1 MTRHLSLALLLLS
14 LPSLAQ
20 AQGDASGAI
29 VGYAF
34 DETGNPLAGITITV
48 QSPTQIGGPRKTTTS
63 AEGFFRLA
71 ALFPGVFRLRA
82 QAAKMIPYVQEG
94 IQVGLGTVEITA
106 ILSVATAGSDVLVV
120 LDHPV
125 VQPDS
130 AKVTKVFDTRFVEV
144 LPMRSRDQVHT
155 QLIDQVPGGMNGRLR
170 GSNQNQIL
178 FLQDG
183 FELNQSNGVYPV
195 LKSAAAFEV
204 GVSGYGADG
213 ATAPG
218 GMLNVVT
225 RSGSNKLEAELEAT
239 ADSSRLRFFTDQ
251 RDASAPSF
259 YYLLAPLLSGPILK
273 DRLWFMVTDELH
285 FIQNARSPDAEG
297 LLPAADTYRKFIH
310 KGTLKL
316 TWQVSTRH
324 RLSSVTNLEFP
335 IWEHNMTAA
344 LGTES
349 DAQQDRYA
357 RRLFTGLVYDAL
369 LADSLVLRSQAGLM
383 QIPQEWYPTR
393 CRRDPDCDF
402 VPSVVQN
409 LPRKQA
415 LQNNPSHRRD
425 DLFSVQWANALSW
438 FGQRP
443 GLGQH
448 DLVLKDRFYT
458 EENTQRTSRPGDRTY
473 ELNGSTPAALTTYY
487 ANDPRYEEPRYGW
500 FISTAHVLRHTTTLS
515 DGWKPSH
522 DLTITPSLSHTFAG
536 GWNSRGDRLV
546 NSQALAP
553 GLALAWDPTHDG
565 RTVVRAS
572 HSQYV
577 DVDLLAAARHTLGSQ
592 AQQRCLWNAD
602 TQGYDRACV
611 FSGGLSRN
619 TFGSPCGPS
628 GLDTEG
634 RPCREPLGI
643 PRTYEYGL
651 GVERDVGQGVALS
664 LDLAHRRYAHQ
675 FEVSETNRVWSDSGN
690 TVVGYRNGRPE
701 AILDLGTPAAAT
713 RQYTGVTFGIT
724 RREGRLKTMASYT
737 WSTLTGNVFDNLNN
751 PWGDI
756 PARDVYLRGG
766 PLADDHRH
774 EVRATWQYEVCRMLT
789 LGGRYEFSS
798 GTPVQRLFWNEET
811 AGYDLYRA
819 RPGQNAGTNLNDPGD
834 DRPLRLPDH
843 QELNVE
849 VRANLLP
856 LLGQKLEVAVDFL
869 NVLGQRTATALGQND
884 GQDVGV
890 ERAWM
895 DPFRIRLRVNYRY

>member
-1 MTRHLSLALLLLS
+1 MTRRLLLPVLVLS
-14 LPSLAQ
+14 LPSIAR

-29 VGYAF
+29 AGYVIDAA
-34 DETGNPLAGITITV
+34 GNPLPRISVIV
-48 QSPTQIGGPRKTTTS
+48 SSPTQIGGPRKTTTN
-63 AEGFFRLA
+63 AEGFFRIA
-71 ALFPGVFRLRA
+71 ALFPGIFALDARA
-82 QAAKMIPYVQEG
+82 PHMDSYHQRDIR
-94 IQVGLGTVEITA
+94 VGLGTVELSIVMSVQTA
-106 ILSVATAGSDVLVV
+106 IGTEVIVV
-120 LDHPV
+120 EQSIIH
-125 VQPDS
+125 PDS
-130 AKVTKVFDTRFVEV
+130 PKVTKVFDSKYVDV

-155 QLIDQVPGGMNGRLR
+155 QLIDQAPGGMNGRMA
-170 GSNQNQIL
+170 GGTQNQTV

-195 LKSAAAFEV
+195 LKSAAAFEI
-204 GVSGYGADG
+204 GVTGYGPEG

-251 RDASAPSF
+251 RDAAAPSF
-259 YYLLAPLLSGPILK
+259 YYLLAPLVSGPILK

-310 KGTLKL
+310 KGTVKL
-316 TWQVSTRH
+316 SWQMAPRH
-324 RLSSVTNLEFP
+324 RLSSLTNLEFP

-344 LGTES
+344 LGTEA

-357 RRLFTGLVYDAL
+357 RRLFTGLVYDGL
-369 LADSLVLRSQAGLM
+369 LSDSLLLRSQAGLM

-425 DLFSVQWANALSW
+425 DLLGLQWANALTW
-438 FGQRP
+438 FTHSR
-443 GLGQH
+443 LGEH
-448 DLVLKDRFYT
+448 TLVLRERFYS
-458 EENTQRTSRPGDRTY
+458 EENTQRISRPGDRTY

-487 ANDPRYEEPRYGW
+487 ANDPRYEQPRYGW

-515 DGWKPSH
+515 DAWKPTRF
-522 DLTITPSLSHTFAG
+522 LTLTPSLSHTMAG
-536 GWNSRGDRLV
+536 GWNSRGDQLE
-546 NSQALAP
+546 NTESLAP
-553 GLALAWDPTHDG
+553 GLAAAWDATHDG
-565 RTVVRAS
+565 HTVVRAS
-572 HSQYV
+572 YSQYV

-592 AQQRCLWNAD
+592 AQDRCLWNPD
-602 TQGYDRACV
+602 SGSYDRGCV

-628 GLDTEG
+628 GLDDQG

-643 PRTYEYGL
+643 PRTYEYAAGAEREVAAGL
-651 GVERDVGQGVALS
+651 ALS
-664 LDLAHRRYAHQ
+664 LDFVHRRYAHQ
-675 FEVSETNRVWSDSGN
+675 FEVNETNRIWSDSGN
-690 TVVGYRNGRPE
+690 NVIGYRNGRAE
-701 AILDLGTPAAAT
+701 AIFDLGTPASAT
-713 RQYTGVTFGIT
+713 RQYTGVTFAINK
-724 RREGRLKTMASYT
+724 REGRLKTMASYT

-756 PARDVYLRGG
+756 PGRDVYLRGG

-774 EVRATWQYEVCRMLT
+774 EVRATFQWEVSKLLT

-798 GTPVQRLFWNEET
+798 GTPVQRLFWNDET
-811 AGYDLYRA
+811 ASFDLYRA
-819 RPGQNAGTNLNDPGD
+819 RVGQNAGSNLNDPGD
-834 DRPLRLPDH
+834 DRPLRLPDR
-843 QELNVE
+843 QELNLE
-849 VRANLLP
+849 VRANLAP
-856 LLGQKLEVAVDFL
+856 LLGQQLEVAVDLL
-869 NVLGQRTATALGQND
+869 NVLAQRTATAVGQND